1 MQSQEEALSTAGCIS
16 QNNVLTLF
24 RTLQTKCFLGGTRV
38 CRLFGLLVPGSSI
51 SSCPYWPSSQRE
63 KRKGEKLVWQQAAP
77 RVNDRAT
84 ASAQPIVRL
93 HEQELALQGTSKL
106 NPSGFS
112 RGAAVGVPRPG
123 EAPQDFGMQRC
134 PGPESPSGRVL
145 LAGAQGPG
153 EPTWLANSTTAK
165 NPEGHKELMPGVCL
179 LPCGGPKASDSWMG
193 PRTISAELIHQVEE
207 SLDDED
213 KEMMLFLCRDLAAGV
228 TPLNVRDLLSALSE
242 RGKLSVEDLAEL
254 LYRVKRIDL
263 IKRILK
269 MDRKTVENH
278 LTVNPH
284 LVSDYRV
291 LMSEIDEC
299 LNKSDVFSLI
309 FLLNDHLN
317 RGKMSSNKSFLKL
330 VVELEKQDLLAPD
343 QLDLLEKC
351 LNSIHRMD
359 LRRKIQKF
367 KLSGEKEMNP

>member
-1 MQSQEEALSTAGCIS
+1 M
-16 QNNVLTLF
+16 
-24 RTLQTKCFLGGTRV
+24 
-38 CRLFGLLVPGSSI
+38 
-51 SSCPYWPSSQRE
+51 
-63 KRKGEKLVWQQAAP
+63 
-77 RVNDRAT
+77 
-84 ASAQPIVRL
+84 
-93 HEQELALQGTSKL
+93 
-106 NPSGFS
+106 
-112 RGAAVGVPRPG
+112 
-123 EAPQDFGMQRC
+123 
-134 PGPESPSGRVL
+134 
-145 LAGAQGPG
+145 
-153 EPTWLANSTTAK
+153 
-165 NPEGHKELMPGVCL
+165 
-179 LPCGGPKASDSWMG
+179 PCGGPKASDSWMG

-367 KLSGEKEMNP
+367 KLSAQEQEVSYLNALPASLPNLSLNDSSPNLTIISV

>member
-1 MQSQEEALSTAGCIS
+1 MQPRQHNQSSACT
-16 QNNVLTLF
+16 NN
-24 RTLQTKCFLGGTRV
+24 
-38 CRLFGLLVPGSSI
+38 
-51 SSCPYWPSSQRE
+51 
-63 KRKGEKLVWQQAAP
+63 
-77 RVNDRAT
+77 
-84 ASAQPIVRL
+84 
-93 HEQELALQGTSKL
+93 EQELASQGTSKL
-106 NPSGFS
+106 NPTGFS

-123 EAPQDFGMQRC
+123 EAPQNFGMQRC

-145 LAGAQGPG
+145 LLAGAQGPR
-153 EPTWLANSTTAK
+153 ESTWLANSTTAK
-165 NPEGHKELMPGVCL
+165 NPEGHKELMPGVCVL
-179 LPCGGPKASDSWMG
+179 SSDRPKASDSWMG
-193 PRTISAELIHQVEE
+193 SRTISAELIHQVEE
-207 SLDDED
+207 ALDDED

-228 TPLNVRDLLSALSE
+228 TPLNVRDLLYALSE

-278 LTVNPH
+278 LTVHPH

-367 KLSGEKEMNP
+367 KLSAQRQEVSYLNALPASLPNLSLNDSSPSLTIISV